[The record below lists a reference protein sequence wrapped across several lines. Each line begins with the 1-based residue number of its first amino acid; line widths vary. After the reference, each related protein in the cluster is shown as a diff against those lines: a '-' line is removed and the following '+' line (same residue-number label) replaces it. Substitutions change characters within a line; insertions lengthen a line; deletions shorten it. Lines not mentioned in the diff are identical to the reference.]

1 MTPPHGFAK
10 SFRYFWIRLALW
22 KIMKWSTFGNF
33 TLPVFIISP
42 NTASPLCPKAL
53 LQLSTITLC
62 PFLFFYYQKPSLG
75 KNLISIIYTIIWNSF
90 YLTVERKIVF
100 FKRVLSTWEQLEDVG
115 KGAFEVS
122 LKCYW
127 GGLYLLRWPCML
139 LSSSFPISERTTQ
152 TIQVIAQWLQII
164 GKLSRR
170 NTFPLTTRP
179 GHVYLGSEYL
189 LLSKLE
195 MVWLEV
201 KTWSVLHTNSLITH
215 AK

>member
-1 MTPPHGFAK
+1 MTPPHGLAK

-33 TLPVFIISP
+33 TLPVFHYFPQHRI
-42 NTASPLCPKAL
+42 
-53 LQLSTITLC
+53 
-62 PFLFFYYQKPSLG
+62 PSLPQGTTAAINNNSMSLPIFLLSKTILG
-75 KNLISIIYTIIWNSF
+75 KESDINHLHHNMKF